1 MSPRSS
7 AAEARRTLE
16 RILGHA
22 VDVASVDGFEGLTI
36 GRLAA
41 DLEMSKAGLLGRF
54 GSKEALQR
62 ATLARA
68 LEIVYRTVWEP
79 VADLPPGL
87 VRLHA
92 LCERWIGYVAAG
104 PFPGGCL
111 LTTASVEYDARE
123 GTLHGM
129 VVDAFSVWQKQ
140 LAEDVGHAVAAGEL
154 PVAADAEQIVFELI
168 GIFMSLN
175 QFVQLLGATTASAR
189 AERAV
194 ARVLAG

>member
-1 MSPRSS
+1 VSPRSS
-7 AAEARRTLE
+7 AAEAQRTLE

-62 ATLARA
+62 ATLERA
-68 LEIVYRTVWEP
+68 LQIVYRTVWEP
-79 VADLPPGL
+79 IADLPPGL
-87 VRLHA
+87 VRLRG

-123 GTLHGM
+123 GVIHDM
-129 VVDAFSVWQKQ
+129 VVDAFSVWQRH
-140 LAEDVGHAVAAGEL
+140 LADEVGRAVAAGEL
-154 PVAADAEQIVFELI
+154 SATADAEQIVFELI

-175 QFVQLLGATTASAR
+175 QFVQLLGATTASTR
-189 AERAV
+189 ADRAV